1 VSENVIEIR
10 ELVVEYG
17 AGRSARR
24 ALDGLSISIA
34 RGEIYGFLGP
44 NGAGKT
50 TTIKALLGLVFP
62 KSGDIT
68 VLGMRAADIRSHRR
82 LGYLPEVSYF
92 YSFLNAGEIMAMYGR
107 IFGMDKRLIAERTE
121 QVLELVG
128 LRGEEKTLLKHYSKG
143 MLQKVG
149 LAQALL
155 NDPELLILDE
165 PTGGLDPIARIK
177 VREIIRNL
185 KASGKT
191 VFFSSHEL
199 SEVELI
205 CDHVGIVHGGR
216 LIRSGTLDEIL
227 SERKESLERFFI
239 EMIREARP

>member
-1 VSENVIEIR
+1 MSENVIEIR
-10 ELVVEYG
+10 DLVVEYG
-17 AGRSARR
+17 AGKSARR
-24 ALDGLSISIA
+24 ALDGLSISVA

-62 KSGDIT
+62 KRGDIT

-107 IFGMDKRLIAERTE
+107 IFGMDRRLIAERTE

-128 LRGEEKTLLKHYSKG
+128 LRGERKTLLKHYSKG

-205 CDHVGIVHGGR
+205 CDHVGIVHGGK

-239 EMIREARP
+239 EMIKGDRL

>member
-1 VSENVIEIR
+1 MSENVIEIR